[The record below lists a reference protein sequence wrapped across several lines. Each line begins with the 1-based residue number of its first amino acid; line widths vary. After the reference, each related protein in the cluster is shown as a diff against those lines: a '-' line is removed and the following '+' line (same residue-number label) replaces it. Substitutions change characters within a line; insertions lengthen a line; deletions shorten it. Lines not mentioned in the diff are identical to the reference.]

1 MIWDSKSSGRLDLLT
16 FSVVAL
22 FSSIVSDVTMMHN
35 CTCRTDHI
43 PDKESVREDTD
54 GDLLQ
59 ALYKERHV
67 FLAYFTSFIVIG
79 KYVLII
85 VCTCTKNVYLCT

>member
-1 MIWDSKSSGRLDLLT
+1 
-16 FSVVAL
+16 
-22 FSSIVSDVTMMHN
+22 MMHN

-54 GDLLQ
+54 GDLYQ

-67 FLAYFTSFIVIG
+67 FLAYFTSFVVIG
-79 KYVLII
+79 KYLLII
-85 VCTCTKNVYLCT
+85 VCIYVYIYMYIYKRGIKYTV